1 MTDSD
6 AHTAERGFRFDE
18 KYLSRIPALQVLVK
32 LGYQYVTPAEA
43 LTGGWR
49 QQLLAE
55 GDDEHV

>member
-6 AHTAERGFRFDE
+6 AHTAERSFRFDE
-18 KYLSRIPALQVLVK
+18 KYLSQIPALQVLVN
-32 LGYQYVTPAEA
+32 LGYQYRTPAEA
-43 LTGGWR
+43 LVGGW